1 MFMLERGYQL
11 QKHMS
16 SKRHLPV
23 LMSAEDDNPIIHRI
37 RTIDSDDLAKNLLT
51 EVWNSAIK
59 PTIECWPQEWWNSS
73 MLIIDF
79 NEGDAASM
87 VICDHTW
94 AIIPVM
100 IWRNIRHWSLTKA
113 IVDSAFRPAQK
124 FSMWVQEW
132 TENVTNNLTAIV
144 YDGPLGAD

>member
-59 PTIECWPQEWWNSS
+59 PTIECWPQE
-73 MLIIDF
+73 
-79 NEGDAASM
+79 
-87 VICDHTW
+87 
-94 AIIPVM
+94 
-100 IWRNIRHWSLTKA
+100 
-113 IVDSAFRPAQK
+113 
-124 FSMWVQEW
+124 
-132 TENVTNNLTAIV
+132 
-144 YDGPLGAD
+144 